1 MAKNGFS
8 SPEKQREA
16 NEKYSKTE
24 KGKQAGKKAAAK
36 YKANKYIEEF
46 ANSKDL
52 EVLKERIN
60 KKLRNYGGNMK
71 VLYVAKGQGTNPEIE
86 KKSID
91 YTPEVEEIFLTI
103 LDKVLR
109 AKFNLPKKAVME
121 YFTADEDN
129 FTEEELKDL
138 KEICRE
144 KDGTLNGNIYLNG
157 IDSKYRFI
165 DWFEEDRELIDA
177 PYLREILGTYA
188 DDIEKVLRPEQ
199 LKLLNKVKEFI
210 NPVADAGFKL
220 NIKDKK

>member
-8 SPEKQREA
+8 SPEKQKEA
-16 NEKYSKTE
+16 NEKYSKSE
-24 KGKQAGKKAAAK
+24 KGKQAGKKATAK

-52 EVLKERIN
+52 EVLKGRIN

-71 VLYVAKGQGTNPEIE
+71 VLYVAKGQGTNPEILE
-86 KKSID
+86 KSID
-91 YTPEVEEIFLTI
+91 YTEEVEEIFLTI

-109 AKFNLPKKAVME
+109 VKFNLSKKAVME

-138 KEICRE
+138 KKICRE
-144 KDGTLNGNIYLNG
+144 KDDILNGNIYLNG
-157 IDSKYRFI
+157 IDDKYRFI

-177 PYLREILGTYA
+177 AYLREILGTYA
-188 DDIEKVLRPEQ
+188 DDIEKVLSPEQ
-199 LKLLNKVKEFI
+199 LKILNKLKEFI

>member
-8 SPEKQREA
+8 SPEKQKEA
-16 NEKYSKTE
+16 NEKYSKSE
-24 KGKQAGKKAAAK
+24 KGKQAGKKATAK

-46 ANSKDL
+46 ANVKDL
-52 EVLKERIN
+52 EILKGRIN
-60 KKLRNYGGNMK
+60 KKLRNGGNMK
-71 VLYVAKGQGTNPEIE
+71 VLYIAKGQGTNPEIE
-86 KKSID
+86 KKSMD

-109 AKFNLPKKAVME
+109 VKFNLPKKAVME
-121 YFTADEDN
+121 Y

-157 IDSKYRFI
+157 IDNKYRFI
-165 DWFEEDRELIDA
+165 EWFEEERELIDA

-188 DDIEKVLRPEQ
+188 KEIKKVLNPEQ
-199 LKLLNKVKEFI
+199 LELLNKIKEFI
-210 NPVADAGFKL
+210 NPIADAGFKL
-220 NIKDKK
+220 NIKNKK

>member
-8 SPEKQREA
+8 SPEKQKEA
-16 NEKYSKTE
+16 NEKYSKSE
-24 KGKQAGKKAAAK
+24 KGKQAGKKATAK

-46 ANSKDL
+46 ANVKDL
-52 EVLKERIN
+52 EILKGRIN
-60 KKLRNYGGNMK
+60 KKLRNGGNMK
-71 VLYVAKGQGTNPEIE
+71 VLYIAKGQGTNPEIE
-86 KKSID
+86 KKSMD

-109 AKFNLPKKAVME
+109 VKFNLPKKAVME

-157 IDSKYRFI
+157 IDNKYRFI
-165 DWFEEDRELIDA
+165 EWFEEERELIDA

-188 DDIEKVLRPEQ
+188 KEIKKVLNPEQ
-199 LKLLNKVKEFI
+199 LELLNKIKEFI
-210 NPVADAGFKL
+210 NPIADAGFKL
-220 NIKDKK
+220 NIKNKE

>member
-1 MAKNGFS
+1 MAKKGFS
-8 SPEKQREA
+8 SPEKQKEA
-16 NEKYSKTE
+16 NEKYRSTE
-24 KGKQAGKKAAAK
+24 KGKKAGDKATAK

-52 EVLKERIN
+52 EVLKGRIN

-86 KKSID
+86 KKSME
-91 YTPEVEEIFLTI
+91 YTEEVEEIFLTI

-109 AKFNLPKKAVME
+109 TKFNLSKKAVME

-129 FTEEELKDL
+129 FTEEELKNL

-144 KDGTLNGNIYLNG
+144 KDGTINGNIYLNG
-157 IDSKYRFI
+157 IDDKFRFI

-177 PYLREILGTYA
+177 SQLREILGTYA
-188 DDIEKVLRPEQ
+188 EEIKKVLSLEQ
-199 LKLLNKVKEFI
+199 LELLENIKKFI
-210 NPVADAGFKL
+210 NPIANAGFKL
-220 NIKDKK
+220 NIKEKK

>member
-24 KGKQAGKKAAAK
+24 KGKKAGDKAAAK

-46 ANSKDL
+46 ADVKDL
-52 EVLKERIN
+52 EILKGRIN
-60 KKLRNYGGNMK
+60 KKLRNGGNMK
-71 VLYVAKGQGTNPEIE
+71 VLYIAKGQGTNPEIE
-86 KKSID
+86 KKSMD

-109 AKFNLPKKAVME
+109 IKFNLPKKAVME
-121 YFTADEDN
+121 YFTANESN
-129 FTEEELKDL
+129 FTDEELNNL

-144 KDGTLNGNIYLNG
+144 KDGILNGNIYLNG
-157 IDSKYRFI
+157 IDDKYRFI

-177 PYLREILGTYA
+177 AYLREILGTYA

>member
-8 SPEKQREA
+8 SPEKQKEA
-16 NEKYSKTE
+16 NEKYSKSE
-24 KGKQAGKKAAAK
+24 KGKQAGKKATAK

-46 ANSKDL
+46 ANVKDL
-52 EVLKERIN
+52 EILKGRIN
-60 KKLRNYGGNMK
+60 KKLRNGGNMK
-71 VLYVAKGQGTNPEIE
+71 VLYIAKGQGTNPEIE
-86 KKSID
+86 KKSMD
-91 YTPEVEEIFLTI
+91 YTPEVEKIFLTI

-109 AKFNLPKKAVME
+109 VKFSLSKKAVME

-157 IDSKYRFI
+157 IDFKYMFI

-188 DDIEKVLRPEQ
+188 EEIKKVLNPEQ
-199 LKLLNKVKEFI
+199 LELLNKIKEFI
-210 NPVADAGFKL
+210 NPIADAGFKL
-220 NIKDKK
+220 NIKNKE

>member
-8 SPEKQREA
+8 SPEKQKEA
-16 NEKYSKTE
+16 NEKYSKSE
-24 KGKQAGKKAAAK
+24 KGKQAGKKATAK

-46 ANSKDL
+46 ADVKDL
-52 EVLKERIN
+52 EILKGRIN
-60 KKLRNYGGNMK
+60 KKLRNGGNMK
-71 VLYVAKGQGTNPEIE
+71 VLYIAKGQGTNPEIE
-86 KKSID
+86 KKSMD

-109 AKFNLPKKAVME
+109 VKFNLPKKAVME

-157 IDSKYRFI
+157 IDNKYRFI
-165 DWFEEDRELIDA
+165 EWFEEERELIDA

-188 DDIEKVLRPEQ
+188 KEIKKVLNSKQ
-199 LKLLNKVKEFI
+199 LELLNKIKEFI
-210 NPVADAGFKL
+210 NPIADAGFKL
-220 NIKDKK
+220 NIKNKK

>member
-1 MAKNGFS
+1 MAKKGFS
-8 SPEKQREA
+8 SPEKQKEA

-24 KGKQAGKKAAAK
+24 KGKQAGKKATAK

-52 EVLKERIN
+52 EVLKSKIN
-60 KKLRNYGGNMK
+60 KKLRNGGNMK
-71 VLYVAKGQGTNPEIE
+71 VLCVAKGQGTNPEIE
-86 KKSID
+86 KKSMD

-109 AKFNLPKKAVME
+109 VKFNLSKKAVME
-121 YFTADEDN
+121 YFPADEDN

-157 IDSKYRFI
+157 IDDKYRFI

-177 PYLREILGTYA
+177 TYLREILGTYA
-188 DDIEKVLRPEQ
+188 DDIEKVLSPEQ
-199 LKLLNKVKEFI
+199 LELLNRLKEFI
-210 NPVADAGFKL
+210 DPVADAGFKL
-220 NIKDKK
+220 NIKVKK

>member
-1 MAKNGFS
+1 MARKGFS
-8 SPEKQREA
+8 SPEKQKEA
-16 NEKYSKTE
+16 NDKYNKTE
-24 KGKQAGKKAAAK
+24 KGKKAGDKATAK

-46 ANSKDL
+46 AEIADL
-52 EVLKERIN
+52 EVLKSKIN
-60 KKLRNYGGNMK
+60 KKLRNGGNMK
-71 VLYVAKGQGTNPEIE
+71 LLYVAKGQGTNPEIE
-86 KKSID
+86 KKSMD

-109 AKFNLPKKAVME
+109 VKFNLPKKAVME

-157 IDSKYRFI
+157 IDNKYRFI
-165 DWFEEDRELIDA
+165 EWFEEERELIDA

-188 DDIEKVLRPEQ
+188 EEIKKVLNPEQ
-199 LKLLNKVKEFI
+199 LELLNKIKEFI
-210 NPVADAGFKL
+210 NPIADAGFKL
-220 NIKDKK
+220 NIK

>member
-1 MAKNGFS
+1 MAKKGFS
-8 SPEKQREA
+8 SPEKQKEA

-24 KGKQAGKKAAAK
+24 KGKQAGKKATAK

-52 EVLKERIN
+52 EVLKSKIN
-60 KKLRNYGGNMK
+60 KKLRNGGNMK
-71 VLYVAKGQGTNPEIE
+71 VLCVAKGQGTNPEIE
-86 KKSID
+86 KKSMD

-109 AKFNLPKKAVME
+109 VKFNLSKKAVME

-157 IDSKYRFI
+157 IDDKYRFI

-177 PYLREILGTYA
+177 TYLRDILGTYA
-188 DDIEKVLRPEQ
+188 DDIEKVLSPEQ
-199 LKLLNKVKEFI
+199 LELLNRLKEFI
-210 NPVADAGFKL
+210 DPVADAGFKL
-220 NIKDKK
+220 NIKVKK

>member
-1 MAKNGFS
+1 MARNGFS
-8 SPEKQREA
+8 SPEKQKED

-24 KGKQAGKKAAAK
+24 KGKNAGNKATAK
-36 YKANKYIEEF
+36 YKANQFIDKF

-52 EVLKERIN
+52 EILKGKIN
-60 KKLRNYGGNMK
+60 KKLRNGGNMK

-86 KKSID
+86 KKSMD
-91 YTPEVEEIFLTI
+91 YTEEVEEIFLTI

-109 AKFNLPKKAVME
+109 TKFNLSKKAVME

-129 FTEEELKDL
+129 FTEEELEKL

-157 IDSKYRFI
+157 IDNKYNFI

-177 PYLREILGTYA
+177 SQLREILGAYKKE
-188 DDIEKVLRPEQ
+188 IEKILSKEQ
-199 LKLLNKVKEFI
+199 LKKLKEIEEFI
-210 NPVADAGFKL
+210 GPVADAGFKL
-220 NIKDKK
+220 NIK

>member
-8 SPEKQREA
+8 SPEKQKEA
-16 NEKYSKTE
+16 NEKYSKSE
-24 KGKQAGKKAAAK
+24 KGKQAGKKATAK

-46 ANSKDL
+46 ANVKDL
-52 EVLKERIN
+52 EILKGRIN
-60 KKLRNYGGNMK
+60 KKLRNGGNMK
-71 VLYVAKGQGTNPEIE
+71 VLYIAKGQGTNPEIE
-86 KKSID
+86 KKSMD

-109 AKFNLPKKAVME
+109 VKFNLPKKAVME

-157 IDSKYRFI
+157 IDNKYRFI
-165 DWFEEDRELIDA
+165 EWFEEERELIDA

-188 DDIEKVLRPEQ
+188 KEIKKVLNPEQ
-199 LKLLNKVKEFI
+199 LELLNKIKEFI
-210 NPVADAGFKL
+210 NPIADAGFKL
-220 NIKDKK
+220 NIKNKK